1 MTAPRPSSLSA
12 PIRRGLTL
20 VEALV
25 SLAIVGLLVLA
36 GLSAMGA
43 SFRFRQAARTT
54 TGDELALSL
63 ITEIV
68 QSNYEEPDVT
78 PLFGREFESSGNR
91 DGWDDVDDYDGWS
104 ASPPQAK
111 DGTVMTG
118 FTGWTH
124 AASVQRVDPMTLA
137 AVGTDVGL
145 KLIIV
150 TVISPSGAKT
160 TLTALR
166 SANGSYDERPALDS
180 EVLTWIGFELEPTD
194 ADGATIAGAT
204 NLLNP
209 IVVET
214 HE

>member
-1 MTAPRPSSLSA
+1 MPAHRPSSGSA

-25 SLAIVGLLVLA
+25 SLALVALLVLA
-36 GLSAMGA
+36 GLGAMGA
-43 SFRFRQAARTT
+43 SFRFRQAARAT
-54 TGDELALSL
+54 TGDELALHL

-68 QSNYEEPDVT
+68 QSNYEEPELAPT
-78 PLFGREFESSGNR
+78 FGREFESSVSR
-91 DGWDDVDDYDGWS
+91 DGWDDVDDYDGWT

-111 DGTVMTG
+111 DGTVMTE

-124 AASVQRVDPMTLA
+124 AASVQLVDPETLA
-137 AVGTDVGL
+137 PVGTDAGL

-150 TVISPSGAKT
+150 TVFSPSGART
-160 TLTALR
+160 ALTALR
-166 SANGSYDERPALDS
+166 SANGSYDQRPALGSDI
-180 EVLTWIGFELEPTD
+180 LTWIGFELEATD
-194 ADGATIAGAT
+194 GDGATITGAT

-214 HE
+214 NP